1 MRKMPHPKPADLVG
15 AATLERISAAPA
27 FNRWMF
33 DRLRRWVG
41 RRVLEVGAGIGNLS
55 QFLADRERVALSDTE
70 AYYLA
75 RLRERYAGC
84 ANIAVVELR
93 LPDSGRGLAAERFDT
108 IVCLNVLEH
117 IEDDV
122 TSLRSMRALLQPGG
136 RLVLLV
142 PALPALY
149 GTLDEA
155 LGHFRRYRPAEL
167 AAKFT
172 DAGFRLAHVEDFNL
186 AGVLGWWLIGRVL
199 RRRLIPRGAL
209 KWYDALVP
217 LFRLETLLPWRIG
230 QSLIAIGE
238 VPS

>member
-1 MRKMPHPKPADLVG
+1 MASTYVICSVSPVSLPPSSERAVSSEQNTYGPAKLFSPCVRPI
-15 AATLERISAAPA
+15 TRTRWLEISAVAPMPLMP
-27 FNRWMF
+27 R
-33 DRLRRWVG
+33 
-41 RRVLEVGAGIGNLS
+41 
-55 QFLADRERVALSDTE
+55 
-70 AYYLA
+70 
-75 RLRERYAGC
+75 
-84 ANIAVVELR
+84 
-93 LPDSGRGLAAERFDT
+93 LAAERFDT

-172 DAGFRLAHVEDFNL
+172 DAGFRLAHVEYFNL

-199 RRRLIPRGAL
+199 RRRLIPRCAL

-217 LFRLETLLPWRIG
+217 LFRLETLMPWRIG